1 MVMRLSEKHFS
12 ITSTQDVEQII
23 QPIKKLGINF
33 FSYLRIYPEGTFTVL
48 INQAKWHKHFS
59 GLELPGSLSFSD
71 LKTGIYLWQDIS
83 HPQVVTDARNYFNID
98 NLIDFVYS
106 DKNYIESFS
115 FGTPKTQ
122 QAMLSFYFNN
132 LDILQ
137 RFIDYFKTQSFDL
150 FKQAD
155 KERLLFPTHMTTN
168 TNFNAPDF
176 SENQRIDLLMS
187 IRAIKKHHHLTEK
200 ELCCLKHLAYGKSI
214 KEIASILNN
223 SPRTIETHL
232 SNIKAKIGCFSKSQM
247 LDVYFK
253 QYSSIMDTAL

>member
-1 MVMRLSEKHFS
+1 MYIFDFDDTLFNTQAFKHARLQVLKKIGVSE
-12 ITSTQDVEQII
+12 
-23 QPIKKLGINF
+23 
-33 FSYLRIYPEGTFTVL
+33 
-48 INQAKWHKHFS
+48 
-59 GLELPGSLSFSD
+59 ELY
-71 LKTGIYLWQDIS
+71 KETY
-83 HPQVVTDARNYFNID
+83 VKARND
-98 NLIDFVYS
+98 ADGDFVYS